1 MTLKFNAS
9 KRPQDVTGKPKKRV
23 KERAMT
29 GWLRVKKQ
37 DMEAGLAATHAEG
50 WGTNRPRDATM
61 QGGAD
66 EGE

>member
-1 MTLKFNAS
+1 
-9 KRPQDVTGKPKKRV
+9 
-23 KERAMT
+23 MT

-61 QGGAD
+61 QGRGRVNA
-66 EGE
+66 ETEVQNVGSWFLYGRSCC